1 MVGARR
7 TGRLQLGRR
16 PGFNHHFSSR
26 FLFRRRRFGLFCRFF
41 CGFFRHFRKSD
52 GLRRLRSCQCCIVTG
67 QGVRIAVQKEL
78 HPVLVRVRREDGVSV
93 QTGREGDASVL
104 HRVGLPDRLE
114 RVVDV
119 LPPAV
124 RVLMVDRH
132 VILHRDIASVPHTE
146 VLDALTAQRGLF
158 ERDFSRLLDRPLDG
172 MLQIF
177 GRRNRGPHRRQQLDA
192 EHHRQQERKQPGPS
206 ILFHSNCLLFIFL
219 KHPKCSIV
227 FRAAS
232 SIAR

>member
-1 MVGARR
+1 M
-7 TGRLQLGRR
+7 
-16 PGFNHHFSSR
+16 GFFCRSS
-26 FLFRRRRFGLFCRFF
+26 RFGLFCRFF

-52 GLRRLRSCQCCIVTG
+52 SLRRLRSCQCCIVTG

-93 QTGREGDASVL
+93 QAGCEGDASVL

-119 LPPAV
+119 LPLAV
-124 RVLMVDRH
+124 RVPMVDRH

-158 ERDFSRLLDRPLDG
+158 ERDLSGLLDRPLDG

-177 GRRNRGPHRRQQLDA
+177 GRRNRRPHRRQQLDA
-192 EHHRQQERKQPGPS
+192 EHHRQQERKQPGPKA
-206 ILFHSNCLLFIFL
+206 LFHNNYLFSFL
-219 KHPKCSIV
+219 KHPKCSIA

-232 SIAR
+232 SMAK